1 MASLWQPLPWA
12 AARFRPEPYAP
23 GMSRLEA
30 MIRRQPEELQRL
42 AQLDVAAHA
51 DRLRGC
57 RRVVLVGTGTSQH
70 AAELGALMLY
80 DAGVDALACPA
91 ATFGRGDLP
100 LRDGDGLIVISHTA
114 ETAYAR
120 RSRDLALRAGT
131 PLVSITG
138 KVGAWPEAIETVA
151 REESE
156 TYTVSYTAT
165 LAVLALLAGELGS
178 TTYTRRALA
187 ATVPKVERALLREVA
202 VPVPARALVVAGA
215 GPWGVT
221 AREGVLKLREAARML
236 AEGFDAEYLLHGSA
250 VPLGPADVL
259 VLLEPHA
266 DRDGLVAAIGE
277 AAAAERVPVST
288 LSLETDLPAVL
299 AQIPMTVVLQR
310 LAASW
315 ARLRAQDPD
324 VAIVGAWAEPTLW
337 ELGS

>member
-1 MASLWQPLPWA
+1 
-12 AARFRPEPYAP
+12 
-23 GMSRLEA
+23 MSRLEA

-42 AQLDVAAHA
+42 AQLDVATHA

-57 RRVVLVGTGTSQH
+57 RRVIVLGTGTSQH

-91 ATFGRGDLP
+91 AAFGRGDLP
-100 LRDGDGLIVISHTA
+100 LRDGDGVIVISHTA

-120 RSRDLALRAGT
+120 RSRDRALQAGA
-131 PLVSITG
+131 PLVTITG
-138 KVGAWPEAIETVA
+138 RVGAWPEALETVPH
-151 REESE
+151 EESE

-165 LAVLALLAGELGS
+165 LAVLTLFAHELGS

-187 ATVPKVERALLREVA
+187 ATVPKVERALLMEVA
-202 VPVPARALVVAGA
+202 IPLPARLLTVVGA

-221 AREGVLKLREAARML
+221 AREGALKLREAARML

-250 VPLGPADVL
+250 VPLGPADGL
-259 VLLEPHA
+259 VLLEP
-266 DRDGLVAAIGE
+266 DSDPDGLVAAIGE
-277 AAAAERVPVST
+277 AAAAERIPVST
-288 LSLETDLPAVL
+288 LSLETDLPPVL

-315 ARLRAQDPD
+315 ARLRTQDPD

>member
-1 MASLWQPLPWA
+1 
-12 AARFRPEPYAP
+12 
-23 GMSRLEA
+23 MSRLEA

-42 AQLDVAAHA
+42 AQLDVATHA

-57 RRVVLVGTGTSQH
+57 RRVIVLGTGTSQH

-91 ATFGRGDLP
+91 AAFGRGDLP
-100 LRDGDGLIVISHTA
+100 LRDGDGVIVISHTA

-120 RSRDLALRAGT
+120 RSRDRALQAGA
-131 PLVSITG
+131 PLVTITG
-138 KVGAWPEAIETVA
+138 RVGAWPEALETVPH
-151 REESE
+151 EESE

-165 LAVLALLAGELGS
+165 LAVLTLFAHELGS

-187 ATVPKVERALLREVA
+187 ATVPKVERALLMEA
-202 VPVPARALVVAGA
+202 AIPLPARLLTVVGA

-221 AREGVLKLREAARML
+221 AREGALKLREAARML

-250 VPLGPADVL
+250 VPLGPADGL
-259 VLLEPHA
+259 VLLEP
-266 DRDGLVAAIGE
+266 DSDPDGLVAAIGE
-277 AAAAERVPVST
+277 AAAAERIPVST
-288 LSLETDLPAVL
+288 LSLETDLPPVL

>member
-1 MASLWQPLPWA
+1 
-12 AARFRPEPYAP
+12 
-23 GMSRLEA
+23 MSRLEA

-57 RRVVLVGTGTSQH
+57 RRVIMAGTGTSQH

-91 ATFGRGDLP
+91 AAFGRGAIP
-100 LRDGDGLIVISHTA
+100 LRDGDGVVVISHTA
-114 ETAYAR
+114 ETSYAR
-120 RSRDLALRAGT
+120 RSRDLAQQADA
-131 PLVSITG
+131 PLVSVTG
-138 KVGAWPEAIETVA
+138 RIGAWPEAIETVS

-165 LAVLALLAGELGS
+165 LAVLTLLAEELGS

-187 ATVPKVERALLREVA
+187 ATVTKVERALLREVT
-202 VPVPARALVVAGA
+202 VPMPARALAITGA

-221 AREGVLKLREAARML
+221 AREGALKLREAARML

-250 VPLGPADVL
+250 VPLGPADGL
-259 VLLEPHA
+259 VLLEPDA
-266 DRDGLVAAIGE
+266 DRDGLVTALGE
-277 AAAAERVPVST
+277 AAAAERIPVST
-288 LSLETDLPAVL
+288 LTLDTDLPPVL